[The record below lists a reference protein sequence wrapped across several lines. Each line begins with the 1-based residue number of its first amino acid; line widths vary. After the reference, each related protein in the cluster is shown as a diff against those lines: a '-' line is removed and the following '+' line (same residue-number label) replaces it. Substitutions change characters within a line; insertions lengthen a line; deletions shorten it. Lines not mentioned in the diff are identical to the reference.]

1 MHHQPFNVLFFSAV
15 FLPAFYGFFRIGQLA
30 PKSANSDRIQIH
42 MIQIT
47 ISKFNH
53 NTTSPPFD
61 ILIEGKLS
69 SPFCPVKTLFNYC
82 KNSSHHPG
90 PLICHSST
98 SPITVSQFRTN
109 LQRYLIFYGPDTSG
123 YKGHSFCIG
132 AACHAVFLTPR
143 FGRLALGNPLHLK
156 FCVDMSLRISPPVF
170 YS

>member
-1 MHHQPFNVLFFSAV
+1 MRHQPFNILFFFCCVST
-15 FLPAFYGFFRIGQLA
+15 RILRLLSHRTASTQEREFGQ
-30 PKSANSDRIQIH
+30 KEIVY

-82 KNSSHHPG
+82 KNSGHHPG
-90 PLICHSST
+90 PLIFHSSM

-132 AACHAVFLTPR
+132 AACHAVFLTLR
-143 FGRLALGNPLHLK
+143 FGCLTLGNPLHLK
-156 FCVDMSLRISPPVF
+156 FVSGPTPCMPFD
-170 YS
+170 